1 MIIVLTRAPGSLFGT
16 ASRMEVGI
24 KVPSAACAGNTHR
37 VSPTSNFVRA
47 VEGVSIM
54 FTMQALAFDKLTSRR
69 KYSELIDA
77 ASAQVASYV
86 GTRPAKAADQR
97 VGTRTS
103 LMWHLIRQPA
113 DHSSAALVS
122 GM

>member
-1 MIIVLTRAPGSLFGT
+1 MIIVLTRAPGSLFGA

-69 KYSELIDA
+69 KYSEPISLTLLLLRSPHM
-77 ASAQVASYV
+77 SALGRRKLQ
-86 GTRPAKAADQR
+86 
-97 VGTRTS
+97 
-103 LMWHLIRQPA
+103 IRE
-113 DHSSAALVS
+113 LVQEPR
-122 GM
+122 